1 MKKFVAAVLALS
13 IVAGVAAPTFA
24 AQADTTCK
32 YKNEAFCGPAQSL
45 ADLQDDV
52 E

>member
-13 IVAGVAAPTFA
+13 IIAGVAAPTFA
-24 AQADTTCK
+24 AQADATCK
-32 YKNEAFCGPAQSL
+32 YKNEAFCGIAQSL
-45 ADLQDDV
+45 VDTQEDY